1 MSRNGSGTMSIP
13 YDDFVSGTTISSS
26 QVDANF
32 STIVSEITNSLPRDG
47 QAAPT
52 ANLPMGGFKLT
63 GLGNGS
69 AAGDS
74 APLGQ
79 IAANAYV
86 WGGTAG
92 GTADALTL
100 TPVPAH
106 SSYAAG
112 KIFRFIAAATNT
124 GAATVNVSALGAKN
138 IYNNGAALAAGAI
151 ETGKIYEIVYDGTQ
165 FNLNRWFNPL
175 GVFAALS
182 GAAFTGNVSMTGTLS
197 SGSDFAVN
205 TDKFTVNATSGDAV
219 LYGSLAAG
227 FQGTFGTGVAAGGSF
242 VVGAGTLQ
250 GYRTITGA
258 APQSSG
264 STDANQIAQIGNG
277 NNVGN
282 FRLGYYSSG
291 NSWLQVSKTNDYATN
306 YALVLN
312 PNGGAVTIGANEISG
327 QGALQVTQSGVSG
340 GNPVTSGTS
349 DPNQM
354 VAISAAAGAQ
364 VRVGAYLS
372 GTIWLQASSVASYA
386 TNYGI
391 SINPNGGQVFLP
403 SVYGNTTATAANVTI
418 GATGELFR
426 STSSRKYKHDITDY
440 TRGLD
445 DVMKLRPVFY
455 KGNNDGTKEFAGLI
469 AEEVDAAGLTE
480 FVQYAD
486 DGTPDALAYSN
497 MVALAFKAIQELKTE
512 NDALKARLTALE
524 GK

>member
-106 SSYAAG
+106 TTYAAG
-112 KIFRFIAAATNT
+112 KMFRFIAAGTNT
-124 GAATVNVSALGAKN
+124 GAATVNVSGLGVKN
-138 IYNNGAALAAGAI
+138 IYNNGSALAAGAI
-151 ETGKIYEIVYDGTQ
+151 ENGKIYEIVYDGTQ
-165 FNLNRWFNPL
+165 FNLSRWFNPL

-182 GAAFTGNVSMTGTLS
+182 GAAFTGNVSTTGTL
-197 SGSDFAVN
+197 GSTGDFKVN
-205 TDKFTVNATSGDAV
+205 TDKFVVTASTGDTAVDGSLNATF
-219 LYGSLAAG
+219 Y
-227 FQGTFGTGVAAGGSF
+227 GTFGFGVAAGGGF
-242 VVGAGTLQ
+242 VSSAGTLQ
-250 GYRTITGA
+250 AYNTITGGS
-258 APQSSG
+258 PQSSG
-264 STDANQIAQIGNG
+264 TTDSNQLVQIGNLTG
-277 NNVGN
+277 AATRIG
-282 FRLGYYSSG
+282 GYNSG
-291 NSWLQVSKTNDYATN
+291 NMWLQVSNLGAYGTN
-306 YALVLN
+306 YGLVLN
-312 PNGGAVTIGANEISG
+312 PNGGDVSIGADKTAS
-327 QGALQVTQSGVSG
+327 QGALQVFSSTLVGGAPQGSGSTDAAQIAKFGAGSVQLG
-340 GNPVTSGTS
+340 MGFY
-349 DPNQM
+349 
-354 VAISAAAGAQ
+354 SAGHA
-364 VRVGAYLS
+364 
-372 GTIWLQASSVASYA
+372 WLQARATSNFA
-386 TNYGI
+386 TNFDLYL
-391 SINPNGGQVFLP
+391 NPNGGKIITP
-403 SVYGNTTATAANVTI
+403 SVYGNTTATAANVNI
-418 GATGELFR
+418 DASGILYR

-440 TRGLD
+440 TRGLT

-455 KGNNDGTKEFAGLI
+455 KGNNDGEKEFAGLI
-469 AEEVDAAGLTE
+469 AEEVNDAGLTE
-480 FVQYAD
+480 FVQYAN

>member
-124 GAATVNVSALGAKN
+124 GAATINVSALGAKN

-175 GVFAALS
+175 GVFAPLS
-182 GAAFTGNVSMTGTLS
+182 GAAFTGNISTTGTLS

-264 STDANQIAQIGNG
+264 TTDSNQVAQIGNGSGAVARLGGYSSGNIWLQVSNKGAYGTNYALVVNPNGGSFSVGADETATQGVFQVFSNTVTGGAPQSSGSTDANQIAKFSAGTVQLSMGAYAAG
-277 NNVGN
+277 HG
-282 FRLGYYSSG
+282 
-291 NSWLQVSKTNDYATN
+291 WLQMRSNTNFATN
-306 YALVLN
+306 FDLYLN
-312 PNGGAVTIGANEISG
+312 PNGGKIVT
-327 QGALQVTQSGVSG
+327 
-340 GNPVTSGTS
+340 
-349 DPNQM
+349 
-354 VAISAAAGAQ
+354 
-364 VRVGAYLS
+364 
-372 GTIWLQASSVASYA
+372 
-386 TNYGI
+386 
-391 SINPNGGQVFLP
+391 P
-403 SVYGNTTATAANVTI
+403 SVYSNTTATAANVNI
-418 GATGELFR
+418 DSSGILYR